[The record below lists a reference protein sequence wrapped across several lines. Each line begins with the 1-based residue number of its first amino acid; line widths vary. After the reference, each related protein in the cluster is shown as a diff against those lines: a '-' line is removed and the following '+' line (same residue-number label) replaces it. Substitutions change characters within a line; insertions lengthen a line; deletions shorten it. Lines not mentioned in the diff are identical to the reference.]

1 MALQIKDLNW
11 PPAYDV
17 LQWSAENFQ
26 SLIKQ
31 FCRDS
36 HLSTLDSINWLYQL
50 EHHHHIP
57 INQICNETPKRL
69 REFLDK
75 YSPFGSEGFV
85 RSIRTFLTAD
95 TIVVDSF
102 QSLIRLWKMFKVDVF
117 IWLCAKTSFRENQT
131 DGRVII
137 NPQSRIYDNIQNDEI
152 MNSIHTTLY
161 LERNVVP
168 QWHEEWAVAIY
179 HGNDLPRS
187 YKSETISALNK
198 ATNKLNARRRRFNRL
213 VRKRTQLT
221 EKYIRQLS
229 VIESRLDRRI
239 AKIERS
245 TRRINRLRAVY
256 ITGSDER

>member
-11 PPAYDV
+11 PPASEV

-31 FCRDS
+31 ICKDS
-36 HLSTLDSINWLYQL
+36 HLTTRDSVNWLYQL
-50 EHHHHIP
+50 EHHHHVP
-57 INQICNETPKRL
+57 INQICNETPKLL
-69 REFLDK
+69 REFLNK
-75 YSPFGSEGFV
+75 YSPFGTEGFV

-117 IWLCAKTSFRENQT
+117 IWLCAKTSFHENQT
-131 DGRVII
+131 NGQVII
-137 NPQSRIYDNIQNDEI
+137 NPQSRIYNGSQNDEI
-152 MNSIHTTLY
+152 MNSIYTTQY

-187 YKSETISALNK
+187 NKSEIIPALNK

-213 VRKRTQLT
+213 VRKRMQLT
-221 EKYIRQLS
+221 EIYIRRLS

-245 TRRINRLRAVY
+245 THRINRLRAAY
-256 ITGSDER
+256 ITGSDE